1 MSPELLTFQ
10 KFNDRQLA
18 QDMADVLA
26 DGGIEYLLE
35 KSPVTFDPAF
45 RSRTEASDEFLLKI
59 AGTDFE
65 KATGIVN
72 DYEKQ
77 FVNDAPT
84 DHYLFS
90 FTNDEL
96 LDLVAKRD
104 EWSSF
109 DYELARKIL
118 ADRGVVITEHQD
130 TEFQEK
136 RIEELKQHAEIPGWH
151 MAVGYLLACLGGAF
165 GLIFGL
171 YIISSKTT
179 LPNGE
184 VFYQYNDKDR
194 QHGRIMIGIA
204 IVVIIILIT
213 QKAIQPY

>member
-18 QDMADVLA
+18 QDMADVLSE
-26 DGGIEYLLE
+26 GGVEYLLE

-65 KATGIVN
+65 KANGIVN
-72 DYEKQ
+72 HYEKQ
-77 FVNDAPT
+77 FINDAPA
-84 DHYLFS
+84 DHYLFG

-96 LDLVAKRD
+96 LDLIAKRD
-104 EWSSF
+104 EWSAF

-118 ADRGVVITEHQD
+118 ADRGVVITENQD
-130 TEFQEK
+130 SELQEK
-136 RIEELKQHAEIPGWH
+136 RIEELKQHTELPTWLIVTGF
-151 MAVGYLLACLGGAF
+151 VCACLGGML
-165 GLIFGL
+165 GLLLGL
-171 YIISSKTT
+171 YIVSAKKT

-184 VFYQYNDKDR
+184 VFYQYNQKNR
-194 QHGRIMIGIA
+194 QLGRWMIGLA
-204 IVVIIILIT
+204 LVVVLIIIV
-213 QKAIQPY
+213 QKIMMND

>member
-18 QDMADVLA
+18 QDMADILA
-26 DGGIEYLLE
+26 EGGIEYLLE
-35 KSPVTFDPAF
+35 KTPVTFDPF
-45 RSRTEASDEFLLKI
+45 YRTRTEASDEFLLKI

-65 KATGIVN
+65 RATDIIN

-77 FVNDAPT
+77 FIDHVPT

-104 EWSSF
+104 EWSAF

-118 ADRGVVITEHQD
+118 AGRDIIITENQD
-130 TEFQEK
+130 AEFQEK
-136 RIEELKQHAEIPGWH
+136 RIEELKQHADIPGWH
-151 MAVGYLLACLGGAF
+151 IIIGYLFACLGGAF

-171 YIISSKTT
+171 YILSAKKI

-184 VFYQYNDKDR
+184 VFYQYNDRNR
-194 QHGRIMIGIA
+194 QHARIMIGVA
-204 IVVIIILIT
+204 IVVIIIIIA
-213 QKAIQPY
+213 QAAIRPY